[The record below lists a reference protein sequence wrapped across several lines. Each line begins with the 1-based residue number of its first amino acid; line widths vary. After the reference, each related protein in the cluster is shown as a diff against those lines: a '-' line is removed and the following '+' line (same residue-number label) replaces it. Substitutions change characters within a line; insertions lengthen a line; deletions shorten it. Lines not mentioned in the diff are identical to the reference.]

1 MRMDNPRLIGERI
14 RKARE
19 EAGLTQAELGEKTG
33 FSAMGISY
41 LEKGQRKLK
50 IEDLQTIAKALSISP
65 SYLLEPVTG
74 RPASYPNTIY
84 GRISEDLTDE
94 QKKDVNE
101 ALDKFD
107 SFVDSLTK
115 K

>member
-1 MRMDNPRLIGERI
+1 MDNQRLIGERI

-19 EAGLTQAELGEKTG
+19 EAGLTQGELGKKIG

-41 LEKGQRKLK
+41 LEKGLRKLK
-50 IEDLQTIAKALSISP
+50 VEDLEAIAKALSLSS
-65 SYLLEPVTG
+65 SYLLEPLTG
-74 RPASYPNTIY
+74 KPASYPNTIY
-84 GRISEDLTDE
+84 GRISEELTEE

-107 SFVDSLTK
+107 SYIESLPK

>member
-1 MRMDNPRLIGERI
+1 MDNPRLIGERI

-19 EAGLTQAELGEKTG
+19 VAGLTQDELGKKTG

-50 IEDLQTIAKALSISP
+50 IEDLETIARALNISP
-65 SYLLEPVTG
+65 SYLLEPITG
-74 RPASYPNTIY
+74 KSASYPNTIY
-84 GRISEDLTDE
+84 GRISEDLTED
-94 QKKDVNE
+94 QKKEVNE

-107 SFVDSLTK
+107 TFVDSLTK